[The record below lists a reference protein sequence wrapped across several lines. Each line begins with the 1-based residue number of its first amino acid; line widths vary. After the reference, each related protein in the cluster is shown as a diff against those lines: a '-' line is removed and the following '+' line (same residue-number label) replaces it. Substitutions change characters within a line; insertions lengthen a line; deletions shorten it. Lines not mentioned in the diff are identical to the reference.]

1 MQGSGDLAKPS
12 NIGDE
17 DMIKVTCY
25 GKTDT
30 FKSKKQAI
38 AYFMEGVY
46 SCDPNSSECG
56 RYMYIISELMAGA
69 KEVSDVNY

>member
-1 MQGSGDLAKPS
+1 MV
-12 NIGDE
+12 
-17 DMIKVTCY
+17 KVTCY
-25 GKTDT
+25 SKTKT
-30 FKSKKQAI
+30 FKTKKQAI

-56 RYMYIISELMAGA
+56 RYIYIISKLRAGE

>member
-1 MQGSGDLAKPS
+1 
-12 NIGDE
+12 
-17 DMIKVTCY
+17 MIKVTCY

-38 AYFMEGVY
+38 AYFMEGV
-46 SCDPNSSECG
+46 SFCDPNSSECG
-56 RYMYIISELMAGA
+56 RYMYIISELLAGA